1 MHISGCHR
9 RRRQGERRTSPEDDG
24 ECLYTKISASRSP
37 ERRTK
42 RTNRLTSDVC
52 GCTGFVFRRGETAI
66 SQMVFSFFIL
76 IYSSTT
82 FWSLYVKR
90 EHTPAETSRRSYGS
104 FSLNKAFVH
113 LIKDCSF
120 KLVPHTL
127 SFLNPKLSI
136 RVFLNAI
143 LIFHV
148 RWNKLKIRKRKETH
162 LAKLCTFHE

>member
-1 MHISGCHR
+1 MNEPRGRRGMFVHKDICEPIAGTTHKTHKSFNLGRLWMHRVCFQKR
-9 RRRQGERRTSPEDDG
+9 RD
-24 ECLYTKISASRSP
+24 
-37 ERRTK
+37 
-42 RTNRLTSDVC
+42 SDQSD
-52 GCTGFVFRRGETAI
+52 GFVF
-66 SQMVFSFFIL
+66 IL
-76 IYSSTT
+76 IHSSTT
-82 FWSLYVKR
+82 FWSLYLKR